1 MRITGRRRLDA
12 GLMVGGSLA
21 VGAVSLV
28 GAVAGDSERV
38 ERLWTSA
45 ELADDGS
52 AQVTEQIDY
61 DFGSGLT
68 ANDKHGIFRYVW
80 DLSPEAPITVD
91 SPDAPDAIE
100 VTPAVRDGRSGANI
114 RIGDPNTTVS
124 GRHRYRIDYPLPG
137 VARGTTLDWEAV
149 GVGWEVGIADAEIHV
164 VAPFVLLDPICSQ
177 GFTGSQGGCEVRE
190 VEPGHLVATVDGL
203 DSGEGVSIEARTG
216 SDLASPPAPPEPP
229 AAAPDDPGTGLLP
242 PAGTAAA
249 GALLAAGPTALLV
262 RRAGR
267 ERVGAGGPADTAW
280 GGSASPFA
288 DGPGPGDGRPRP
300 GGTASS
306 ISWVR
311 VDQEELESMATTEF
325 APPAELEPA
334 HGGIVLTEEV
344 RPEHKVAWLIQM
356 AIDGTVD
363 IGTNGSEPGGPEGGV
378 GVRVPGARAGAGG
391 DDLRLVR
398 TGHGPSDAAA
408 ILDTAFAGRDEIEL
422 GRYDPA
428 FARAWSQLQ
437 GQLLGWR
444 ETSGMW
450 DPGGTRKAATRVLGI
465 VGVVV
470 GALGAGAGGAL
481 ANQWGPA
488 WLALSAVGGA
498 VAGAGLAAALR
509 AWELRVRTP
518 AGSAAWLRVESFRR
532 FLAASEA
539 YHAEEAAKRGVLRE
553 YTAWAVAVGEIDRW
567 RRAVSAASIAPQTA
581 GLSYAYMAPVLLAST
596 TSAATA
602 PASTGGGGGGGFG
615 GGSVGGGAGGGG
627 VGSW

>member
-1 MRITGRRRLDA
+1 MRTSRRRRLDTA
-12 GLMVGGSLA
+12 LMAGGSLA

-28 GAVAGDSERV
+28 GAVVGDSERV

-45 ELADDGS
+45 QLGDDGS
-52 AQVTEQIDY
+52 AQVTEMIDY
-61 DFGSGLT
+61 DFGSASG
-68 ANDKHGIFRYVW
+68 KHGIFRYVW

-91 SPDAPDAIE
+91 SPDAPDAVE
-100 VTPAVRDGRSGANI
+100 VTSEFLGGRTGARI
-114 RIGDPNTTVS
+114 RVGDPEVTVS

-137 VARGTTLDWEAV
+137 VARGTTVDWEAV
-149 GVGWEVGIADAEIHV
+149 GVGWEVGIAEAEIHL
-164 VAPFVLLDPICSQ
+164 VAPSELLDATCSQ
-177 GFTGSQGGCEVRE
+177 GVAGSAGGCEIRE
-190 VEPGHLVATVDGL
+190 VAPGHLVATVEGL

-216 SDLASPPAPPEPP
+216 SDLASPPVAPEPP
-229 AAAPDDPGTGLLP
+229 ATAPDDPGTGLLP

-267 ERVGAGGPADTAW
+267 ERVGAGGPADAAW
-280 GGSASPFA
+280 GGAA
-288 DGPGPGDGRPRP
+288 EPGAPGS
-300 GGTASS
+300 T
-306 ISWVR
+306 SWVPL
-311 VDQEELESMATTEF
+311 DQEELEAMATTEF
-325 APPAELEPA
+325 APPAELDPA

-344 RPEHKVAWLIQM
+344 RPEHKVAWLIQR

-363 IGTNGSEPGGPEGGV
+363 IGANGVDSGGSGGGPW
-378 GVRVPGARAGAGG
+378 VPWTGG
-391 DDLRLVR
+391 DDGDLRLVR
-398 TGHGPSDAAA
+398 TGHGTSEDAAV
-408 ILDTAFAGRDEIEL
+408 LDTAFAGRDEIEL
-422 GRYDPA
+422 GGYDPG
-428 FARAWSQLQ
+428 FSRAWGYLQ
-437 GQLLGWR
+437 GQLLAWR
-444 ETSGMW
+444 DTSGMW
-450 DPGGTRKAATRVLGI
+450 DPGGGTRKAAARALGI
-465 VGVVV
+465 VGVII
-470 GALGAGAGGAL
+470 GALGAVAGGAL

-532 FLAASEA
+532 FLAESEA

-567 RRAVSAASIAPQTA
+567 QRAVSSASIAPEVA
-581 GLSYAYMAPVLLAST
+581 GLSYAFMAPVLLAST

-602 PASTGGGGGGGFG
+602 PSSSGGGGFGGGFG

-627 VGSW
+627 GGSW